1 MMAAPLDTFLAAVDT
16 ETDPAR
22 VAALPARARRLV
34 DEMWIAIRREVEER
48 TPKPITSDAQPP
60 LPSRQTR
67 HVRFS
72 DVATVRRVRTEAEWD
87 ALLKKLDERVRPL
100 LKEFEVELD

>member
-1 MMAAPLDTFLAAVDT
+1 MAAPLDSFVAALDS

-34 DEMWIAIRREVEER
+34 DELGAAIRREVQKR
-48 TPKPITSDAQPP
+48 APKPPTGGSQPP
-60 LPSRQTR
+60 PPPRETR

-72 DVATVRRVRTEAEWD
+72 DVATVRRIRTEPEWD
-87 ALLKKLDERVRPL
+87 TLLKKLDERVRAL
-100 LKEFEVELD
+100 LIKEFE